1 MAQNISPELL
11 KQLQDYYAAQGNAN
25 PFVDPSTGRVIQSN
39 ANPGWGQDNTGATA
53 GTEFYGY
60 DPSQTEIGQS
70 YDKFNTSGASTGE
83 GKFQKV
89 GASPME
95 FAALLAALGAG
106 AYGLGIAGPG
116 GIGSGFGA
124 SAAGAGAGANG
135 GLLSKAA
142 LDGTTAFGA
151 NSIPGAYSLG
161 GSAASGGGLFNAA
174 VDSQAANAAM
184 GPEALSGYAGTGGV
198 TASPLAGA
206 GGAAGAAGGSS
217 LSGSLKSLVPS
228 GLSGLLGPAAT
239 AIGGLLGSKGSE
251 NKTTQTSQMNPALEP
266 YLSGDGGLYSLVQQQ
281 LQKQMS
287 PGYLQGYED
296 MRTKGQGLLNMPV
309 AGNGFGLFYGKK

>member
-25 PFVDPSTGRVIQSN
+25 PFADPTTGRIYQSN
-39 ANPGWGQDNTGATA
+39 ASSGWGQDNTGATA

-70 YDKFNTSGASTGE
+70 YDRFNTSGAKTGE

-106 AYGLGIAGPG
+106 AYGLGIAGSG
-116 GIGSGFGA
+116 GVGSGFGA
-124 SAAGAGAGANG
+124 GAAGAGGGANG

-151 NSIPGAYSLG
+151 NSVPGAYSLG
-161 GSAASGGGLFNAA
+161 GSAGGGLFNAA
-174 VDSQAANAAM
+174 ADSQLANAAM

-198 TASPLAGA
+198 AASPLAGA
-206 GGAAGAAGGSS
+206 GGAGGAAGGSS
-217 LSGSLKSLVPS
+217 LASGLKSMVPS
-228 GLSGLLGPAAT
+228 SLGGLLGPAAT
-239 AIGGLLGSKGSE
+239 AIGGLLGSKGME

-281 LQKQMS
+281 LQKQMA

-309 AGNGFGLFYGKK
+309 AGNGFGLFSGRK